1 MASIVDRARRAW
13 EVFRG
18 RDPTEYKNNYGPGYS
33 RRPDKSFVSF
43 GGERSIVNA
52 VYNRIAI
59 DVAEV
64 DIEHVKKNDDGFFK
78 ESIKSDLNN
87 CLTISANLDQTG
99 RNLIKD
105 IVLSMFDE
113 GVIAVVPTYVESGC
127 SLFHDDVAS
136 SKIYEMRTAKI
147 KQWYPKHVRV
157 ELYNDDTGQKKEIT
171 VPKKNVAIIENPF
184 YVVMNEPNS
193 IGRRLINKLNLLDV
207 IDEQLGAGKLDL
219 IIQLPYVVKTPLK
232 KQQAEAR
239 RKDLEDQL
247 NNSKYGVAYA
257 DGTEK
262 IIQLN
267 RPLENNLMSQ
277 IEYLTTL
284 FYSELGICEE
294 ILKGTADEKMQLN
307 YRNNVI
313 EPVLTAIT
321 EEMSRK
327 WLTPTAV
334 SQGQRIF
341 FIQNP
346 FKLIPIANI
355 AEIADKFTRA
365 TVLSPNEVR
374 SIIGYKPVDD
384 ERANELRNPNL
395 NASDVEMENPINT
408 GEEPVEN
415 SQSQEI
421 PEDIP
426 QEETQG
432 LEEPVD
438 DHMDSDVTDEYYQDL
453 VRKIKK
459 NVTK

>member
-1 MASIVDRARRAW
+1 MSSIVDRARRAW
-13 EVFRG
+13 DVFRG
-18 RDPTEYKNNYGPGYS
+18 RDPTEYKSDYGPGYS
-33 RRPDKSFVSF
+33 RRPDKSYVTF

-59 DVAEV
+59 DVSEV
-64 DIEHVKKNDDGFFK
+64 DIEHVKRNNDGFF
-78 ESIKSDLNN
+78 EQNMNTSLND
-87 CLTISANLDQTG
+87 CLTLSANIDQTG

-105 IVLSMFDE
+105 VVLSMFDE
-113 GVIAVVPTYVESGC
+113 GVIAVVPSYVENGC
-127 SLFHDDVAS
+127 NIFRDDVAS
-136 SKIYEMRTAKI
+136 SSIYELRTAKI
-147 KQWYPKHVRV
+147 KQWFPKHVRV
-157 ELYNDDTGQKKEIT
+157 ELYNDDTGQKREIT

-184 YVVMNEPNS
+184 YSVMNEPNS

-207 IDEQLGAGKLDL
+207 IDEQLSAGKLDL
-219 IIQLPYVVKTPLK
+219 IIQLPYVVRTPLK

-267 RPLENNLMSQ
+267 RPLENNLMTQ

-355 AEIADKFTRA
+355 ADIADKFTRA

-384 ERANELRNPNL
+384 ERANELSNPNL
-395 NASDVEMENPINT
+395 NKSESETEKPVTTDSEGDFSELLDGNEN
-408 GEEPVEN
+408 E
-415 SQSQEI
+415 
-421 PEDIP
+421 
-426 QEETQG
+426 
-432 LEEPVD
+432 
-438 DHMDSDVTDEYYQDL
+438 
-453 VRKIKK
+453 
-459 NVTK
+459 